1 MNQRSAWDDDEQTT
15 TTEVPSAYA
24 QRPPDADAT
33 SPHRAQSGYDPPVV
47 YGRAGYDDPFAS
59 QRSPRP
65 GAVGAGVV
73 MPESLRDG
81 ALAAGDVYAD
91 PFVSQRSPAASAS
104 PGAGMSEEQR
114 RYEADLRRYEAE
126 KAAYEQQQREYE
138 AAQAAYEAQ
147 QAAAA
152 QAEYQQKLREYEEQK
167 RAYEQQQRD
176 YEAQQRAY
184 EAQQRAMQASPSVPR
199 RSLPPGASTMASV
212 ERPPSVIPRPV
223 TVAPRASVP
232 APAPTPAPSA
242 ARASMPAP
250 APTPA
255 PSAARA
261 SIPAPAPPAA
271 RGSMPAPAPS
281 AGARAAAT
289 LLGGIAPAAPSTG
302 AQPENAMLF
311 KMAGASQPPP
321 RPSTQVSADGTGMI
335 DLFALQRAYGSAPA
349 APQES
354 PFAAAAPPQQAPVAA
369 KKSPLPLLLGG
380 AIAALL
386 VVAGGG
392 GAITLTLLRAPAG
405 SVHLA
410 RLHANPAI
418 FLPTRT
424 SFVPE
429 PVAEEAPKT
438 KAAGGGA
445 VTTHAAF
452 TPPRPTVPRKP
463 DKCAYCKG
471 KLDCVIK
478 CQSSR

>member
-47 YGRAGYDDPFAS
+47 YGRPGYDDPFAS

-81 ALAAGDVYAD
+81 ALAAGDAYAD

-104 PGAGMSEEQR
+104 PAAGMSDEQR

-184 EAQQRAMQASPSVPR
+184 EAQQRAVHASPTVPR

-212 ERPPSVIPRPV
+212 ERPPSMVPRPV
-223 TVAPRASVP
+223 TAVPRASVP

-242 ARASMPAP
+242 ARASMAAP
-250 APTPA
+250 A
-255 PSAARA
+255 
-261 SIPAPAPPAA
+261 
-271 RGSMPAPAPS
+271 

-289 LLGGIAPAAPSTG
+289 LLGAPATPGTG

-321 RPSTQVSADGTGMI
+321 RPSTEVSADGTGMI
-335 DLFALQRAYGSAPA
+335 DLFALQRAYGSVQAPEQSSPIAPAIPQAAAPA
-349 APQES
+349 AP
-354 PFAAAAPPQQAPVAA
+354 A
-369 KKSPLPLLLGG
+369 KKSPLPLIIGG
-380 AIAALL
+380 ALAALL
-386 VVAGGG
+386 IVVGVG
-392 GAITLTLLRAPAG
+392 GALTFTFFRAPAG

-410 RLHANPAI
+410 RLHASPAI
-418 FLPTRT
+418 YLPTRT
-424 SFVPE
+424 SLVPE
-429 PVAEEAPKT
+429 PATEEPKAKAPS
-438 KAAGGGA
+438 GGA
-445 VTTHAAF
+445 ATSHAAF
-452 TPPRPTVPRKP
+452 TPARPTAPRKP

>member
-24 QRPPDADAT
+24 HRAPDADAT

-47 YGRAGYDDPFAS
+47 YARQGYDDPFAS

-65 GAVGAGVV
+65 ATVGAGVV
-73 MPESLRDG
+73 VPESLRDG
-81 ALAAGDVYAD
+81 SLAASDVYAD
-91 PFVSQRSPAASAS
+91 PFVSQRSPASAS
-104 PGAGMSEEQR
+104 PGAAGVSEEQR

-126 KAAYEQQQREYE
+126 KAAYEKQQREYE

-184 EAQQRAMQASPSVPR
+184 EAQQRAVHTSPSVPR

-212 ERPPSVIPRPV
+212 ERPPSIVPRPV

-250 APTPA
+250 T
-255 PSAARA
+255 
-261 SIPAPAPPAA
+261 
-271 RGSMPAPAPS
+271 

-289 LLGGIAPAAPSTG
+289 LLGGPPPATPGTG

-321 RPSTQVSADGTGMI
+321 RPSTEVSADGTGMI
-335 DLFALQRAYGSAPA
+335 DLFALQRAYGSMQAPEQSSPIAPA
-349 APQES
+349 IPQAP
-354 PFAAAAPPQQAPVAA
+354 AAAAPA
-369 KKSPLPLLLGG
+369 KKSPLPLVIGG
-380 AIAALL
+380 ALAALL
-386 VVAGGG
+386 IVVGVG
-392 GAITLTLLRAPAG
+392 GALTFAFVRAPAG

-410 RLHANPAI
+410 RLHPSPAI
-418 FLPTRT
+418 YLATRT
-424 SFVPE
+424 SLVPE
-429 PVAEEAPKT
+429 PATEEPKT
-438 KAAGGGA
+438 KAPSGGSA
-445 VTTHAAF
+445 TSHAAF
-452 TPPRPTVPRKP
+452 TPVRPTAPRKP

>member
-24 QRPPDADAT
+24 HRPPDADAT

-47 YGRAGYDDPFAS
+47 YGRPGYDDPFAS

-65 GAVGAGVV
+65 AAVGAGVV

-91 PFVSQRSPAASAS
+91 PFVSQRSPAANAS

-126 KAAYEQQQREYE
+126 KAAYDRQQREYE

-184 EAQQRAMQASPSVPR
+184 EAQQRAVQASPSVPR

-212 ERPPSVIPRPV
+212 ERPPSMVPRPV
-223 TVAPRASVP
+223 TAAPRASVP

-242 ARASMPAP
+242 ARA
-250 APTPA
+250 
-255 PSAARA
+255 
-261 SIPAPAPPAA
+261 
-271 RGSMPAPAPS
+271 SMPAPAPS

-321 RPSTQVSADGTGMI
+321 RPSVEVSADGTGMI

-349 APQES
+349 APPQES
-354 PFAAAAPPQQAPVAA
+354 PFAAATPPQQAPIAQ
-369 KKSPLPLLLGG
+369 KKSPLPLILGG

-386 VVAGGG
+386 VVVGGG
-392 GAITLTLLRAPAG
+392 GAITLTLLRAPTG
-405 SVHLA
+405 SVQLA
-410 RLHANPAI
+410 RLRATPAI

-429 PVAEEAPKT
+429 PVAEEAPKA
-438 KAAGGGA
+438 KAGGA
-445 VTTHAAF
+445 AASHAAF
-452 TPPRPTVPRKP
+452 TPPRPTAPRKP